1 MTQNKEDHIAE
12 LAKISGMSFDITKK
26 ILMTEIAIIQ
36 RDLRTRGEAQT
47 FLGRVK
53 ITDGKLELVHPSHQI
68 QQMTDR
74 SSLVLRLLGEL
85 SSDP

>member
-1 MTQNKEDHIAE
+1 MAQNKEGQIAE

-26 ILMTEIAIIQ
+26 ILMTEIAMMQ
-36 RDLRTRGEAQT
+36 RDLRTKGEAQT

-53 ITDGKLELVHPSHQI
+53 IAGGKLELEHPCHQI
-68 QQMTDR
+68 QQLTER

>member
-1 MTQNKEDHIAE
+1 MVQNKEDHIAE
-12 LAKISGMSFDITKK
+12 LAKVSGMSFDITKK
-26 ILMTEIAIIQ
+26 ILMTEIAMMR
-36 RDLRTRGEAQT
+36 RDLRATGEAQT

-53 ITDGKLELVHPSHQI
+53 ITGGTLELVHPGHQI